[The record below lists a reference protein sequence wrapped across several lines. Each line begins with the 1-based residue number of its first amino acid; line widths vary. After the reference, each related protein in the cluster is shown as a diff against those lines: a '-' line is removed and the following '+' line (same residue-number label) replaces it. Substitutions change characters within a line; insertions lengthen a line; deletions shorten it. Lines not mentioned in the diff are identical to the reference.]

1 LKLLFGKSRK
11 ESEVKAQK
19 GDKLVLFVCV
29 ENAGRSQ
36 IAEAFFRKYTPR
48 GYITVSAGTRPVAEI
63 NPTVVQAMK
72 EIGID
77 VSKQKSKILTEDM
90 IRNAAIR
97 VNMGC
102 MDKEA
107 CPSLFIHNLLD
118 WGIEDP
124 KGKSIDKVKE
134 IRDDIEQRVRQLA
147 TDLVKNNE
155 QAKL

>member
-48 GYITVSAGTRPVAEI
+48 GYITVSAGTRPVVEI

>member
-1 LKLLFGKSRK
+1 MKLLFGKSRK
-11 ESEVKAQK
+11 ESEVKRQ
-19 GDKLVLFVCV
+19 GENTILFVCV

-36 IAEAFFRKYTPR
+36 IAEAFFRKYAPR
-48 GYITVSAGTRPVAEI
+48 GYMTVSGGTRPSGEI
-63 NPTVVQAMK
+63 NPVVVQVMK

-77 VSKQKSKILTEDM
+77 ISKQKSKVITEDM

-107 CPSLFIHNLLD
+107 CPTLFIHNLLE

-124 KGKSIDKVKE
+124 KGKPIDKLRE

-147 TDLVKNNE
+147 ADLVKNSE

>member
-1 LKLLFGKSRK
+1 MKLLFGKARK

-36 IAEAFFRKYTPR
+36 IAEAFFRKYTLR
-48 GYITVSAGTRPVAEI
+48 GYITISAGTRPVAEI

-107 CPSLFIHNLLD
+107 CPSLFIHDLLD

-124 KGKSIDKVKE
+124 KGKSIDEVRE
-134 IRDDIEQRVRQLA
+134 IRDEIEQRVRQLA
-147 TDLVKNNE
+147 ADLVKSSE